1 MKRNRIL
8 VILLSIMLICCTFF
22 AIGCDGTG
30 EKISIDKETG
40 LAFKLNET
48 KDAYILAGIGDC
60 TDTEIVI
67 PSVYKNLPVTSIG
80 SRAFEYCNSLTSIE
94 IANSVTSIGN
104 CAFYGCDSLTSIEIP
119 NSVTNIGEY
128 VFSSCD
134 SLSHNIKNGLKYL
147 GNSSNLY
154 LYLNGTLNVDMI
166 STIIDSN
173 CRFICSSAFEDCDS
187 LTSIKIPNSVTSIGE
202 RAFSRCDSLTSIKI
216 PNSVTSI
223 GEYVFSSCDSLTSIK
238 IPNSVTS
245 IGGGAFDGCS
255 SLASIEIPNSV
266 TSIGD
271 YAFDGCSSLT
281 SIAVDA
287 NNANYKDIDG
297 NLYSKDG
304 KTLLRYAIGK
314 TTTSFTIPDNV
325 TSIGKSAFSGCDSLT
340 SIEISNSVTNIGDDA
355 FSGCDSLTSIEIPN
369 SVTSIGVYAFYSCD
383 SLTSIEI
390 PNSVTSIG
398 NSAFY
403 YCDSLTIYCEAESK
417 LSGWHSDWNY
427 DNRPV
432 VWGYNN

>member
-173 CRFICSSAFEDCDS
+173 CRFICSSAFED
-187 LTSIKIPNSVTSIGE
+187 
-202 RAFSRCDSLTSIKI
+202 
-216 PNSVTSI
+216 
-223 GEYVFSSCDSLTSIK
+223 CDSLTSIK